1 MIISGAIPEKFVVS
15 YEDENGNAV
24 DVSQPSAPLPVQD
37 VNHEDLV
44 ILLTRLLNA
53 LNSPQGYDKSLQRQ
67 RGTIVVESGTVTTV
81 SSVTAVSTVSTVTTV
96 AGLTNIDGRN
106 GSMLINQTNLS
117 AWADCVRSRIT

>member
-44 ILLTRLLNA
+44 LLLTRLLNA

-67 RGTIVVESGTVTTV
+67 RGTVVLESGTVTTV
-81 SSVTAVSTVSTVTTV
+81 SGVTTVTTV

>member
-44 ILLTRLLNA
+44 LLLTRLLNA

-67 RGTIVVESGTVTTV
+67 RGTVVLESGTVTTV
-81 SSVTAVSTVSTVTTV
+81 SGVTTVSTVTTV

-117 AWADCVRSRIT
+117 AWANCVRSRIT